1 MNENTPIKNQNTKDR
16 ILDTALDLFAN
27 NGFHKTS
34 ISQIAKTTGV
44 SKSLVYNYFESKN
57 QLLES
62 IITTF
67 IERNAQLLPSG
78 SIENLESPED
88 LAEYLQKLKLHF
100 VTHSTYYRLLIMLTL
115 QGTVKEIIMPDIL
128 EKQRVLLPQLNAFFH
143 KFHQEDSDK
152 LTYLLGAVMDG
163 IFLHY
168 LYMEGNYP
176 LDEIFDY
183 FSNRLKAFLQQQ

>member
-1 MNENTPIKNQNTKDR
+1 MNDSTTLKNQNTKDR

-27 NGFHKTS
+27 HGYHKTS
-34 ISQIAKTTGV
+34 ISQIAKSVGV

-62 IITTF
+62 IIGTF
-67 IERNAQLLPSG
+67 IEQNARLLPSG
-78 SIENLESPED
+78 SIENLDSPED
-88 LAEYLQKLKLHF
+88 LTEYLQKLKLHF
-100 VTHSTYYRLLIMLTL
+100 TSHSTYYRLLIMLTL

-152 LTYLLGAVMDG
+152 LTYLLGAIMDG

-183 FSNRLKAFLQQQ
+183 FTERLKTFLQQQ